1 MSNKPLNPK
10 GTRDFNPITLQRRR
24 YIIDIISSTFESFG
38 YNEIETP
45 SIERRSTLYHK
56 YGTEGDKFLF
66 NIINSGEKISKADL
80 KAFNNKNYSD
90 FISSISEKG
99 LRFDLTVPLARY
111 VSQHQNEISFPF
123 KRFQIQNVW
132 RADRPQKGRY
142 QEFTQCDAD
151 VIGSDSILLEFE
163 MIQLYSSVFRKLK
176 LNDVVIKINHRQVLN
191 AIAKK
196 IGVKDNFNDFV
207 ISLDKIDKVGAE
219 KTKEELKSKFN
230 NNSEIDK
237 LFDIINK
244 NPNHQEYLKLIKN
257 YLSESDLKLLSDLET
272 IINMIDE
279 DKKLIN
285 IDFDISLARG
295 LEYYTGMI
303 YEVSLK
309 SDSNIGSL
317 GGGGRYKNLTEAFN
331 LKNNSGIGISFGLDR
346 IFHVIND
353 KELFPQKIALN
364 NDILVINFG
373 EEYICK
379 ILNLLGELRGLGKK
393 VFIYPDN
400 IKLSKQFSFANKNNF
415 KDVLIY
421 GESENQHNS
430 IKIRN
435 MVSGNE
441 KDFDLKDFIN
451 NYD

>member
-24 YIIDIISSTFESFG
+24 YIIDVISSTFKSFG

-45 SIERRSTLYHK
+45 SIERRLTLYHK
-56 YGTEGDKFLF
+56 YGNEGDNFIF
-66 NIINSGEKISKADL
+66 NILNSGEKIKKANL
-80 KAFNNKNYSD
+80 KAFNDKNYND

-151 VIGSDSILLEFE
+151 VIGSDSLLLEFE
-163 MIQLYSSVFRKLK
+163 MIQLYSSVFKKLELK
-176 LNDVVIKINHRQVLN
+176 DVVIKINHRQVLN

-196 IGVKDNFNDFV
+196 IGVKDNFNEFFT
-207 ISLDKIDKVGAE
+207 SLDKIDKVGSE
-219 KTKEELKSKFN
+219 KTMDELKSKFN
-230 NNSEIDK
+230 NADEIDK

-244 NPNHQEYLKLIKN
+244 NPNHEEYLKFIKN
-257 YLSESDLKLLSDLET
+257 YLSDYDSKLLDELET
-272 IINMIDE
+272 FINMIDKN
-279 DKKLIN
+279 KKLIN
-285 IDFDISLARG
+285 IDFDLSLARG

-309 SDSNIGSL
+309 SDLNIGSL
-317 GGGGRYKNLTEAFN
+317 GGGGRYEYLTESFN

-353 KELFPQKIALN
+353 KELFPKNISLN
-364 NDILVINFG
+364 NEILVINFG
-373 EEYICK
+373 KEYIYK
-379 ILNLLGELRGLGKK
+379 ILDLLDEIRGLGKK

-400 IKLSKQFSFANKNNF
+400 IKLSKQFSFANNNNF
-415 KDVLIY
+415 KEVLIF
-421 GESENQHNS
+421 GESENQENF

-435 MVSGNE
+435 MESGDEEN
-441 KDFDLKDFIN
+441 FNLKDFTKK
-451 NYD
+451 YH

>member
-10 GTRDFNPITLQRRR
+10 GTRDFNPLTLQRRR

-56 YGTEGDKFLF
+56 YGGEGDNFIF
-66 NIINSGEKISKADL
+66 NILNSGEKIKKVNL
-80 KAFNNKNYSD
+80 EAFNDQNYND

-142 QEFTQCDAD
+142 QEFIQCDAD

-163 MIQLYSSVFRKLK
+163 MIQLYSSVFKKLELK
-176 LNDVVIKINHRQVLN
+176 EVVIKINHRQVLN

-196 IGVKDNFNDFV
+196 IGVKDNFNEFV
-207 ISLDKIDKVGAE
+207 TSLDKIDKVGSE
-219 KTKEELKSKFN
+219 KTKEDLKSRFN
-230 NNSEIDK
+230 NADEIDK

-244 NPNHQEYLKLIKN
+244 NPNHQEYLKFIKN
-257 YLSESDLKLLSDLET
+257 YLSDYNSKLLDDLET
-272 IINMIDE
+272 IINMIDKN
-279 DKKLIN
+279 KKLIN
-285 IDFDISLARG
+285 IDFDLSLARG

-303 YEVSLK
+303 FEVSLK

-317 GGGGRYKNLTEAFN
+317 GGGGRYENLTESFN

-353 KELFPQKIALN
+353 KELFPKNISLN
-364 NDILVINFG
+364 NEILVINFG
-373 EEYICK
+373 DEYIYK
-379 ILNLLGELRGLGKK
+379 ILDLLDELRGLGKK
-393 VFIYPDN
+393 VFIYPDD
-400 IKLSKQFSFANKNNF
+400 IKLSKQFSFANNNNF
-415 KDVLIY
+415 KEVLIF
-421 GESENQHNS
+421 GESENRENF

-435 MVSGNE
+435 MESGNE
-441 KDFDLKDFIN
+441 ENFNLKDFTKK
-451 NYD
+451 YH

>member
-1 MSNKPLNPK
+1 MSNKPSNPK

-24 YIIDIISSTFESFG
+24 YIIDVISSTFKSFG

-56 YGTEGDKFLF
+56 YGSEGDNFIF
-66 NIINSGEKISKADL
+66 NILNSGEKIKKADL
-80 KAFNNKNYSD
+80 KSFNDKNYND

-142 QEFTQCDAD
+142 QEFAQCDAD
-151 VIGSDSILLEFE
+151 VIGSDSLLLEFE
-163 MIQLYSSVFRKLK
+163 MIQLYSSVFKKLGLK
-176 LNDVVIKINHRQVLN
+176 NVVIKINHRQVLN
-191 AIAKK
+191 AIAEK
-196 IGVKDNFNDFV
+196 IGVKDNFNEFFT
-207 ISLDKIDKVGAE
+207 SLDKIDKVGSE
-219 KTKEELKSKFN
+219 KTKEDLKSRFN
-230 NNSEIDK
+230 NADEIDK

-244 NPNHQEYLKLIKN
+244 NLNHEEYLKFIKN
-257 YLSESDLKLLSDLET
+257 YLSDFDSKLLDELET
-272 IINMIDE
+272 IINMIDKN
-279 DKKLIN
+279 KKLIN
-285 IDFDISLARG
+285 IDFDLSLARG

-309 SDSNIGSL
+309 SDLNIGSL
-317 GGGGRYKNLTEAFN
+317 GGGGRYEYLTESFN

-353 KELFPQKIALN
+353 KELFPKNISLN
-364 NDILVINFG
+364 NEILVINFG
-373 EEYICK
+373 DEYIYK
-379 ILNLLGELRGLGKK
+379 ILDLLNEIRGLGKK

-400 IKLSKQFSFANKNNF
+400 IKLSKQFSFANNNNF
-415 KDVLIY
+415 KEVLIF
-421 GESENQHNS
+421 GESEYQENF

-435 MVSGNE
+435 MESGDEEN
-441 KDFDLKDFIN
+441 FNLKDFTKK
-451 NYD
+451 YH